1 MRRVMAARRDAC
13 APRPATAG
21 RVDPDGACGVK
32 IGLGAVEKG
41 VGAVGVREYP
51 CIRGGVGLGFA
62 FYAEGCCRRLMF
74 LVLT

>member
-1 MRRVMAARRDAC
+1 MRRVLGPAAMLAPRARR
-13 APRPATAG
+13 TAG